1 MRVYLV
7 RHAKAS
13 KDAVYTVDEER
24 PLTGRG
30 RQEIEAIARF
40 LAGAGVSVAQIRHSG
55 VLRAQQTAEILGTHL
70 KPPGGVIAVS
80 GLLWDDPMEPL
91 AQKLPLEPEPVMLV
105 GHNPS
110 LERLIALLLGLSP
123 ERIPV
128 ALATSSAVCLEHALG
143 EWSVVWALHRELF
156 GAKG

>member
-13 KDAVYTVDEER
+13 KDPAYTIDEER

-55 VLRAQQTAEILGTHL
+55 VLRAQQTAEILAAHL
-70 KPPGGVIAVS
+70 KPPAGAIAVA
-80 GLLWDDPMEPL
+80 GLMWDDPVEALADAL
-91 AQKLPLEPEPVMLV
+91 AQEPEPVMLV

-110 LERLIALLLGLSP
+110 LERLIAVLLGLP
-123 ERIPV
+123 EERVPV
-128 ALATSSAVCLEHALG
+128 SLATSSTVCLEDDLG
-143 EWSVVWALHRELF
+143 EWSVKWALHRELF
-156 GAKG
+156 GAGE